1 MKQTQYIHHIINIL
15 LMIALIVTNIS
26 NIHILPLTVVITL
39 IFIVNTILLI
49 KKLQKHKK
57 RSTVKKIVALFYWNE
72 KNELLSH
79 LIKLMHKTSNKLV
92 LLNKNLYFTIYH
104 VSELA

>member
-39 IFIVNTILLI
+39 IFIVNTSLLI
-49 KKLQKHKK
+49 KK
-57 RSTVKKIVALFYWNE
+57 TT
-72 KNELLSH
+72 
-79 LIKLMHKTSNKLV
+79 KT
-92 LLNKNLYFTIYH
+92 
-104 VSELA
+104 